1 MRALRIGGR
10 KVLCPYCK
18 RRYASAPVFK
28 TACCGSC
35 LRALFV
41 GVMVGRNMEAD
52 EIYKR
57 YKLTRRDEEGKQ

>member
-1 MRALRIGGR
+1 MRALRIGGC

-18 RRYASAPVFK
+18 RRYASTSIFK

-41 GVMVGRNMEAD
+41 GVMVGMNMEAD

-57 YKLTRRDEEGKQ
+57 YDLKPKEAKE